1 MILTVTLNAAID
13 KRYVINDFKID
24 EVNRAAECE
33 YFAGGKGLNVSRTAT
48 IAGTD
53 ILATGFVGG
62 HAGEYILEEL
72 RKQGIAA
79 DFVKVEGE
87 SRSCLNIYDAVNKT
101 QTEILEPG
109 VTITPSDLERFITKY
124 KELLPKCSVVSI
136 SGSVPKGLDTTVY
149 PKLVALAKE
158 AGKKVIVDTS
168 GALLTEVIKHGPS
181 MIKPN
186 ADEIKMLTGIEA
198 DSEDELI
205 KAGKKI
211 VDGGVER
218 VVISLGAAG
227 SILVCKEGVFRA
239 TVPKIDAVNTV
250 GCGDCMTAGFA
261 MAFEQGM
268 SPEDSIRHASAMSC
282 ASAMTEGTGYL
293 VMSDYEKV
301 KDRVVVTTWGRFS

>member
-48 IAGTD
+48 IAGAKV
-53 ILATGFVGG
+53 LATGFVGG

-72 RKQGIAA
+72 FKQGIDS
-79 DFVKVEGE
+79 DFVKVAGE

-109 VTITPSDLERFITKY
+109 VTISAEDLELFMKKYDSVLTK
-124 KELLPKCSVVSI
+124 CNVVAI
-136 SGSVPKGLDTTVY
+136 SGSVPKGLGTDVY
-149 PKLVALAKE
+149 PALVKRAKE
-158 AGKKVIVDTS
+158 KGRKVICDTS
-168 GALLTEVIKHGPS
+168 GALLEEIIKHGPD

-186 ADEIKMLTGIEA
+186 ADEIKMLTGKDA
-198 DSEDELI
+198 NSEDELI
-205 KAGKKI
+205 EAGLEI
-211 VDGGVER
+211 VRGGVEQ

-227 SILVCKEGVFRA
+227 ALLIREDSALRA
-239 TVPKIDAVNTV
+239 FVPKINTVNTV

-261 MAFEQGM
+261 MAFEQNM
-268 SPEDSIRHASAMSC
+268 NPEESLIHASAMSC
-282 ASAMTEGTGYL
+282 AAAMTEGTGFL
-293 VMSDYEKV
+293 RMEDYNKIKNQIVIERK
-301 KDRVVVTTWGRFS
+301 R